1 MEKSLQLK
9 AEVRTSTG
17 SKGSARL
24 RRQGRIPAIVYGHQK
39 TPESISL
46 DAHDF
51 VEGLH
56 HGHRLMDIQIGS
68 KTETLLVKDVQYD
81 YLGRDIIHADLI
93 RVNVSERVRVSV
105 AIELKGTA
113 KGSSEGGMIEEHAAH
128 IEVECLVTNIP
139 ESLPVSIKDVGV
151 GDALHAGDVA
161 MPEGVTLM
169 SPAETL
175 LVTCHMK
182 AAAKSTEELE
192 EEEPSA
198 PEVITEKK
206 DAEEATE
213 G

>member
-9 AEVRTSTG
+9 AEVRTNIG

-24 RRQGRIPAIVYGHQK
+24 RSQGRIPAVVYGHKK

-46 DAHDF
+46 NAHDF

-56 HGHRLMDIQIGS
+56 HGHRLMDVQIGD
-68 KTETLLVKDVQYD
+68 KTETLLIKDVQYD
-81 YLGRDIIHADLI
+81 FLGRDVIHADLI
-93 RVNVSERVRVSV
+93 RVNVTERVKVAV

-113 KGSSEGGMIEEHAAH
+113 KGTHEGGMIEEHADSL
-128 IEVECLVTNIP
+128 EVECLVTNIP
-139 ESLPVSIKDVGV
+139 ESLPVSIKDIGI

-161 MPEGVTLM
+161 MPEGVNLI
-169 SPAETL
+169 SPEETL

-192 EEEPSA
+192 EEEPTT

-206 DAEEATE
+206 EDEEAE